1 MSTQTITTTATLT
14 VTRQYSNQPDTDGPT
29 TRADANFMFADY
41 LGNGSG
47 SDQAK
52 DCFHDIRSIVGSG
65 TDNLDLYGSLRNGFG
80 NLISFTAI
88 KFIGIKHL
96 TTAAASGILVGA
108 GTGPL
113 LNWVLA
119 SGDQVRIKQGGA
131 MTWWSPKSG
140 AAVTNSTNER
150 LTITNEAATDISYEI
165 CIIGVT

>member
-1 MSTQTITTTATLT
+1 MSTQTLTTNANLTLT
-14 VTRQYSNQPDTDGPT
+14 RNYKNQPDTDGPIT
-29 TRADANFMFADY
+29 YANANFMFADF
-41 LGNGSG
+41 LGYGSG

-52 DCFHDIRSIVGSG
+52 DCFHDIRTLTDSA

-96 TTAAASGILVGA
+96 TAAGASLTIGG

-113 LNWVLA
+113 LNWVAA
-119 SGDQVRIKQGGA
+119 SGDQIRLRPGA
-131 MTWWSPKSG
+131 TMAWWSPKSG
-140 AAVTNSTNER
+140 AAVTNSTAER
-150 LTITNEAATDISYEI
+150 LTIVNLGETTVQYEI